1 MERGGSGTSGPTVE
15 QPTVW
20 GMIDAE
26 PVVFPVRSDDLNAFT
41 LGFTTPAERA
51 GPFLADTAFEPLVGP
66 DGTTEIL
73 LGLHEYVSGDW
84 GPLNAVNLGI
94 LARPIGVAG
103 DDGLFLVEAPIDE
116 PFGNEA
122 SYWAMGIPRRL
133 GEVHVTRSGDEV
145 AFRVVEDGQ
154 FALAVRLRRRSP
166 APPWVSLAR
175 RLFTYVERVPHV
187 VPLDIGFPT
196 DALDPADV
204 HVELGQGPLAEALR
218 ALGFPDEPG
227 LCTWGEGLS
236 AVFHL
241 PSPLR
246 SAG

>member
-1 MERGGSGTSGPTVE
+1 MERGGTSGPAVE

-26 PVVFPVRSDDLNAFT
+26 PVVFPVRSNDLNAFT

-51 GPFLADTAFEPLVGP
+51 RPLLAGTALEPVVGP
-66 DGTTEIL
+66 DGATEIL
-73 LGLHEYVSGDW
+73 LALHEYVSGDW
-84 GPLNAVNLGI
+84 GPLNAVNLCV
-94 LARPIGVAG
+94 LARPTGVTG
-103 DDGLFLVEAPIDE
+103 GDGLFLVEAPIDE

-133 GEVHVTRSGDEV
+133 GEVQVARSGDEV

-154 FALAVRLRRRSP
+154 SALAVRLRRRVP
-166 APPWVSLAR
+166 APPWVPLAR
-175 RLFTYVERVPHV
+175 RLFTYVDRVPHV

-196 DALDPADV
+196 AGLDPADV

-218 ALGFPDEPG
+218 ALGLPDRPD

-241 PSPLR
+241 PSPLDP
-246 SAG
+246 AD